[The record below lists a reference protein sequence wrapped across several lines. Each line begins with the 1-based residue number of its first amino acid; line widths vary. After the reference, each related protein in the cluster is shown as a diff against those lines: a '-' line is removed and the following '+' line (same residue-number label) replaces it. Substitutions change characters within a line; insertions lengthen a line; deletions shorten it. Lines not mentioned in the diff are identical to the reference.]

1 MLQLPKSV
9 KRGWFVNAYSS
20 ILFLL
25 ILDITKTKRQMDNQ
39 LVIVSVMV
47 IYITLLISWGI
58 FQGRK
63 VKTGSDYA
71 IAGRKLPG
79 WVAALSERATGESS
93 WALLGLPGAAYAM
106 GLTEI
111 WTAIGCVTGIIVAW
125 ALLAW
130 RLRDEAEK
138 YNVTT
143 FTEYLA
149 AKHGES
155 GRLLRIISSLA
166 IVFFFFFYVGAQFLG
181 GGKTLHTLF
190 GLSPGTGILITA
202 AVIVP
207 YTVYGG
213 FRSVVYTDVVQ
224 GIMMII
230 TLIIGPIVGVFYIMN
245 NPDVFSHDITGA
257 LIKSGDSYISFT
269 GAAKGF
275 GAGLLITGGFS
286 WFFGYLGGQPQ
297 LSLRFMAIKDSKQ
310 AKKAR
315 NIGIAWTIVAYIGA
329 LMLGWIGIAI
339 FGPAG
344 LSDPEYVMPSVIL
357 KLFPPV
363 IAALLITGAIAAMIS
378 TADSLLILS
387 ATELSESIIKKKRSK
402 GNEESPASD
411 LKRHRL
417 TTALIAVVALALS
430 YVSPSKLIF
439 TLVSYVWA
447 GIGCTFSVVILFTL
461 FWKRFHGRA
470 AIITIISGILFTVIW
485 ISGGFEQNY
494 KVSDEKTEFLIE
506 QNIIGIAEK
515 EALLNVEGRKYI
527 SLSRFESAV
536 RETLKEYNT
545 SENLPVIISAY
556 TTKGIPARLT
566 TFLVCLVVALL
577 STYFVRPSLP
587 SHP

>member
-1 MLQLPKSV
+1 MENQ
-9 KRGWFVNAYSS
+9 
-20 ILFLL
+20 LL
-25 ILDITKTKRQMDNQ
+25 IIL
-39 LVIVSVMV
+39 VMV

-111 WTAIGCVTGIIVAW
+111 WTAIGCVAGIVSAW
-125 ALLAW
+125 AFLAW

-138 YNVTT
+138 YNVST
-143 FTEYLA
+143 FTEYIA
-149 AKHGES
+149 AKHGET
-155 GRLLRIISSLA
+155 GKMLRMISSLA

-190 GLSPGTGILITA
+190 GLKPGLGVLITA

-224 GIMMII
+224 AILMIV
-230 TLIIGPIVGVFYIMN
+230 TLIVGPIVGLVYIFH
-245 NPDVFSHDITGA
+245 NPDTFASGIADA
-257 LIKSGDSYISFT
+257 LVKSGDTYNSVT
-269 GAAKGF
+269 GAARGF
-275 GAGLLITGGFS
+275 GAGLLVTGGFS

-297 LSLRFMAIKDSKQ
+297 LSLRFMAISNARQ

-315 NIGIAWTIVAYIGA
+315 NIGIAWTIIAYIGA
-329 LMLGWIGIAI
+329 LMIGWIGIAI

-344 LSDPEYVMPSVIL
+344 LSDPEYVMPRVIL
-357 KLFPPV
+357 KLFHPI

-387 ATELSESIIKKKRSK
+387 ATELSESMLKKKGK
-402 GNEESPASD
+402 GKEETASGT
-411 LKRHRL
+411 LRRHRI
-417 TTALIAVVALALS
+417 TTAVIAVIALVLS
-430 YVSPSKLIF
+430 YLSPSKLIF

-461 FWKRFHGRA
+461 FWKKYHGRA
-470 AIITIISGILFTVIW
+470 AIITVITGILFTIIW
-485 ISGGFEQNY
+485 ISGGFEQHY
-494 KVSDEKTEFLIE
+494 KITPGKTEFLLE
-506 QNIIGIAEK
+506 QNVISPAEK
-515 EALLNVEGRKYI
+515 SLLLNAENRKYI
-527 SLSRFESAV
+527 SSSRFESEISAIL
-536 RETLKEYNT
+536 REPSDAKRI
-545 SENLPVIISAY
+545 PVITSSY
-556 TTKGIPARLT
+556 TEKGVPARLT
-566 TFLVCLVVALL
+566 TFLISFLVAVFA
-577 STYFVRPSLP
+577 TYLVPPKRP